1 MDFNSFYNSVSN
13 IIPPFA
19 IVTGAACAIAWG
31 YRAAVGQQRQG
42 LHELRLGL
50 IRPDP
55 ANNILFAAS
64 KRWPDAGSLPEA
76 RRVEAYRTNADKEDQ
91 SRQSVE
97 ELLTTILKIG
107 TPIFL
112 LCAVIYAVTF
122 FYKPPI
128 PVTKTVALLSQ
139 QLVG

>member
-31 YRAAVGQQRQG
+31 YRAAVGQQRSG
-42 LHELRLGL
+42 LHDLRLGL

-55 ANNILFAAS
+55 GNNILFAAS
-64 KRWPDAGSLPEA
+64 KRWPDAAAMPEA
-76 RRVEAYRTNADKEDQ
+76 RRIEAYRAHADQEDR

-97 ELLTTILKIG
+97 EVLTTVLKIG
-107 TPIFL
+107 MPIFL

-128 PVTKTVALLSQ
+128 PVVKPVVLSQ

>member
-19 IVTGAACAIAWG
+19 IVTGAVTAIAWG

-76 RRVEAYRTNADKEDQ
+76 RRIEAYRSHADQEDR
-91 SRQSVE
+91 SRQNVE

-122 FYKPPI
+122 FYKPPV
-128 PVTKTVALLSQ
+128 PVAKPVVLSQ
-139 QLVG
+139 QLIG